1 LWPGPKEYTRIRG
14 GQAGN
19 IRARRTSP
27 LTRFWTKATT
37 PGARDHLA
45 RDWGGLGWALWHL
58 SSPPLI
64 GLVGQYLGLVAG
76 FYAAGE
82 RGLAAALA
90 VTFTRQWAFASQKVA
105 P

>member
-1 LWPGPKEYTRIRG
+1 M
-14 GQAGN
+14 
-19 IRARRTSP
+19 
-27 LTRFWTKATT
+27 
-37 PGARDHLA
+37 
-45 RDWGGLGWALWHL
+45 
-58 SSPPLI
+58 